1 MDLETSLRN
10 ETEKW
15 LLKVKEEV
23 KSVKLIDQKR
33 EDVLTNINAYIKDSE
48 YFLERKDLI
57 RAFEAV
63 IWAWA
68 ILENSREFG
77 VIE

>member
-1 MDLETSLRN
+1 MDLETSLRE

-15 LLKVKEEV
+15 LLRVREEV
-23 KSVKLIDQKR
+23 KKTKLLDQERK
-33 EDVLTNINAYIKDSE
+33 EVLTNINAYVKDSE
-48 YFLERKDLI
+48 YFLKKNDLI

-68 ILENSREFG
+68 VLESAREFG
-77 VIE
+77 ALE

>member
-1 MDLETSLRN
+1 MDLETSLRK

-15 LLKVKEEV
+15 LLKVKEEM
-23 KSVKLIDQKR
+23 KSARLLDQERKH
-33 EDVLTNINAYIKDSE
+33 VLENINAYIKDSE
-48 YFLERKDLI
+48 YFLEKNDLI

-77 VIE
+77 VIK

>member
-1 MDLETSLRN
+1 MDLETSLKE

-15 LLKVKEEV
+15 LFKVKEEV
-23 KSVKLIDQKR
+23 ASVRLLDQKR
-33 EDVLTNINAYIKDSE
+33 KDILTNINAYVKDSE
-48 YFLERKDLI
+48 YFLAKNDLI

-77 VIE
+77 ALG